1 MPSERKKDNNVIT
14 ALASREH
21 LDNDKKEMILKLNE
35 MYRNNDIKQLRT
47 AYNIA
52 STLASKH
59 KSTIKFNKGEK
70 LFKKLIEK
78 TYPEKNDYIIDV
90 ILYSQPA
97 TTQKEKGKKYYK
109 GLKQEFKGQF
119 NFSTSDISLWYRP
132 AESFLRQFNDKFMT
146 ISPKALGRKPTEQ
159 EKAYFSK

>member
-59 KSTIKFNKGEK
+59 KSTNKLNKGEK
-70 LFKKLIEK
+70 LVKKNVRENL
-78 TYPEKNDYIIDV
+78 P
-90 ILYSQPA
+90 
-97 TTQKEKGKKYYK
+97 GK
-109 GLKQEFKGQF
+109 
-119 NFSTSDISLWYRP
+119 
-132 AESFLRQFNDKFMT
+132 
-146 ISPKALGRKPTEQ
+146 
-159 EKAYFSK
+159 

>member
-21 LDNDKKEMILKLNE
+21 LNNDKKEMILKLNE

-78 TYPEKNDYIIDV
+78 TYPENNDYIIDV

-97 TTQKEKGKKYYK
+97 TTQREKGKKYYK
-109 GLKQEFKGQF
+109 GLKQEYIGQF
-119 NFSTSDISLWYRP
+119 NFSTSDIKLWDRP
-132 AESFLRQFNDKFMT
+132 AESFLRQFNDKFIT
-146 ISPKALGRKPTEQ
+146 ISPKGLGRKPTEQ
-159 EKAYFSK
+159 EVA